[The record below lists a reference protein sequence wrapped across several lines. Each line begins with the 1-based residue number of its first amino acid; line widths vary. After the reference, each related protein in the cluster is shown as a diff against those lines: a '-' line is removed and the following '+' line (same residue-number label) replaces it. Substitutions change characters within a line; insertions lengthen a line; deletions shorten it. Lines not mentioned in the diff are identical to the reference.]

1 MEHHAVMHLR
11 PPAPADEPFLAHCR
25 RPEIAGEFNTF
36 GEPAEDRVATDVGRM
51 IVALDDGTPIGSVS
65 WHAVAY
71 GPNPQSRAW
80 NIGVTIVPEHRG
92 RGHGTAAQHMLAD
105 HLFATTDANR
115 VEASTDTRNVAEQ
128 RSLERAG
135 FRREGVL
142 RGAQYRAG
150 AWHDLMLY
158 ARLRDDAGGL

>member
-1 MEHHAVMHLR
+1 MQLR
-11 PPAPADEPFLAHCR
+11 PPDPGDEPFLAHIR

-36 GEPAEDRVATDVGRM
+36 GEAGELRTPPDVGRM
-51 IVALDDGTPIGSVS
+51 IIALDDGTPIGSLS
-65 WHAVAY
+65 WHGVVY
-71 GPNPQSRAW
+71 GPNRLSRAW
-80 NIGVTIVPEHRG
+80 NIGITIVPQHRG
-92 RGHGTAAQHMLAD
+92 SGHGTAAQRMLAD

-135 FRREGVL
+135 FRREGLL

-150 AWHDLMLY
+150 AWHDLIVF
-158 ARLRDDAGGL
+158 ARLRDDV

>member
-1 MEHHAVMHLR
+1 MHLQ
-11 PPAPADEPFLAHCR
+11 PPEPADEPFLAHVCL
-25 RPEIAGEFNTF
+25 PEIAGEFNTF
-36 GEPAEDRVATDVGRM
+36 GDAEDLRLPSGVGRM

-65 WHAVAY
+65 WHSVGY
-71 GPNPQSRAW
+71 GPNRRSRAW
-80 NIGVTIVPEHRG
+80 NIGITILPEHRG
-92 RGHGTAAQHMLAD
+92 RGHGTAAQRMLAD

-115 VEASTDTRNVAEQ
+115 VEASTDTRNLAEQ

-150 AWHDLMLY
+150 AWHDLVLF
-158 ARLRDDAGGL
+158 ARLRDDG